1 MLTSY
6 EEFLDQH
13 RREEIWLT
21 HCLLKL
27 GMPQNLRGFKC
38 AVVAVTLCMEQPGY
52 LNNITGELYPAVA
65 KVVGT
70 SIVSVERVL
79 RTAIELTW
87 LYGNMEF
94 QHDLFG
100 NSVRPEKGKPTN
112 AVFIATVYYRM
123 RREFVVCGKQDFDK
137 QGSVHD

>member
-13 RREEIWLT
+13 RGEEIWLT
-21 HCLLKL
+21 HCLLNL
-27 GMPQNLRGFKC
+27 GMPQNLRGFKYAMI
-38 AVVAVTLCMEQPGY
+38 AVVLCKKRPEY
-52 LNNITGELYPAVA
+52 LDAITGELYPAIA
-65 KVVGT
+65 KIVGAST
-70 SIVSVERVL
+70 ASVERAL

-87 LYGNMEF
+87 LYGNMES

-123 RREFVVCGKQDFDK
+123 RREFAHQYV
-137 QGSVHD
+137 